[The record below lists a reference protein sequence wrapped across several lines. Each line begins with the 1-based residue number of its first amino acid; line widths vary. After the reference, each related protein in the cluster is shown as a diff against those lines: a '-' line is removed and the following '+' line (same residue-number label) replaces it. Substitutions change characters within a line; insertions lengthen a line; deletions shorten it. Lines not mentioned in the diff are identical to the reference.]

1 LSSKAP
7 FSNKLKTCQS
17 IGGAAMKNQKSLA
30 LIVATVMLF
39 SFVAVPQANAFIG
52 IVTIGV
58 IIAASFASAVVV
70 NETVIKPN
78 NEAMQ
83 EQSKL
88 KQKTP
93 NKLQAVSE
101 P

>member
-1 LSSKAP
+1 
-7 FSNKLKTCQS
+7 
-17 IGGAAMKNQKSLA
+17 MKNQKSLA

-39 SFVAVPQANAFIG
+39 SFVAVPQANAFVG
-52 IVTIGV
+52 LAALSV
-58 IIAASFASAVVV
+58 ILAASFASAVVV

-78 NEAMQ
+78 NEATQ
-83 EQSKL
+83 EQAKL

-93 NKLQAVSE
+93 DKLQASSE

>member
-1 LSSKAP
+1 
-7 FSNKLKTCQS
+7 
-17 IGGAAMKNQKSLA
+17 MKNQKSLA

-52 IVTIGV
+52 IVTVGV
-58 IIAASFASAVVV
+58 IIAASFASAVIV

-78 NEAMQ
+78 NEAIP
-83 EQSKL
+83 EHSEL
-88 KQKTP
+88 EQKTQD
-93 NKLQAVSE
+93 NLQAASSE